1 MHICI
6 YIYMTGNSDTML
18 WWPLLKR
25 SNNTE
30 WQRPLAH
37 FNITLLEHAFHSSH
51 VCTPRTTSNVGFE
64 PNHSTVRLQW
74 DTAAYGTTCSWQS
87 MRHIE
92 LSEWGLYMWD
102 PTVSSCSSLLSA
114 QPDPPR
120 LSCNLQPT
128 CCFGV
133 FFNRITSAQWNLVYE
148 RTTTTDH

>member
-1 MHICI
+1 MYI

-74 DTAAYGTTCSWQS
+74 IRHHLLLTIDETYRTEW
-87 MRHIE
+87 MRLIYVGSHRFK
-92 LSEWGLYMWD
+92 LFF
-102 PTVSSCSSLLSA
+102 TSA
-114 QPDPPR
+114 QPDSPR
-120 LSCNLQPT
+120 LSCNLQPA

-133 FFNRITSAQWNLVYE
+133 FFNRITSAQWNLVCE
-148 RTTTTDH
+148 RITTTDH